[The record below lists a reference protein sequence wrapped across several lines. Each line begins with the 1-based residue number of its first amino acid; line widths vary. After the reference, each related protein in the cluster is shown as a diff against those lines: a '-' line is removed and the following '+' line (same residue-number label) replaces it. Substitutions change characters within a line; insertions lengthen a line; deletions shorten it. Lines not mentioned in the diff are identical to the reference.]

1 MKVPATLAL
10 FATATARAAYPT
22 YDIPAFDVQVGSE
35 ASSLVAALKSTGL
48 VALKNIPDYSTTR
61 TAYMQAAAECVTAPH
76 ENVIHKRLV
85 DGTQRRTLST
95 HADLDLVPES
105 LTNACPDYVAALKA
119 FNRVIDKAGVAF
131 ARALDA
137 TSTSIQNHAVETVV
151 TKGKNLEHLHAYASS
166 AVSSPDSELS
176 LERHT
181 DNGLFILMSAP
192 KFFDAAS
199 NQPVDN
205 PDANAGLLV
214 TLNGT
219 DFRPVQKDDELVV
232 MVGQAFNEWGD
243 FGHRLPAVLHAMVM
257 PRSAT
262 PVNRIFFGR
271 MVLLPE
277 DAVMANTNTTFSE
290 YAASTKR
297 FLLGQDNDVATFAC
311 PIHRQLQSS
320 DPSCTIGIWEP
331 SADSAGNVT
340 KAMCMRDCNVDASVA
355 HMKKDFDRCLAN
367 KCIKTSE
374 VANGG
379 TTCWMVCVQ
388 KYSDDVCPSKSS
400 TCVDDTLVCQGGTV
414 PPKAGTSAP
423 TTTSKSAAATS
434 LLSAAVACVVV
445 LAGSVAV

>member
-166 AVSSPDSELS
+166 ALS

-297 FLLGQDNDVATFAC
+297 FLLGQDVLPTSKTQFITFC
-311 PIHRQLQSS
+311 
-320 DPSCTIGIWEP
+320 DEP

-379 TTCWMVCVQ
+379 TTCWM
-388 KYSDDVCPSKSS
+388 YSDDVCPSKSS

>member
-1 MKVPATLAL
+1 MKVSATLAL

-119 FNRVIDKAGVAF
+119 FNGVIDKAGVAF

-166 AVSSPDSELS
+166 AVSSPDSGANSSFFPRLVVMTPSLELS

-277 DAVMANTNTTFSE
+277 DAVMANTNTTFHE

-297 FLLGQDNDVATFAC
+297 FLLGQDVLHT
-311 PIHRQLQSS
+311 
-320 DPSCTIGIWEP
+320 
-331 SADSAGNVT
+331 AGNVT

-379 TTCWMVCVQ
+379 TTCWM
-388 KYSDDVCPSKSS
+388 YSDDVCPSKSS
-400 TCVDDTLVCQGGTV
+400 TCVDDTLVCQGTNYLSGTV
-414 PPKAGTSAP
+414 PPKTGTSAP

>member
-1 MKVPATLAL
+1 MKVSATLAL

-48 VALKNIPDYSTTR
+48 IALKNIPDYSTTR

-119 FNRVIDKAGVAF
+119 FNGVIDKAGVAF

-166 AVSSPDSELS
+166 AVSSPDSGANSSFFPRLVVMTPSLELS

-243 FGHRLPAVLHAMVM
+243 FGHRLLAVLHAMVM

-277 DAVMANTNTTFSE
+277 DAVMANTNTTFHE

-297 FLLGQDNDVATFAC
+297 FLLGQDVLHTSKTQFITFC
-311 PIHRQLQSS
+311 
-320 DPSCTIGIWEP
+320 DEP

-367 KCIKTSE
+367 KCNKTSE

-379 TTCWMVCVQ
+379 TTCWMVR
-388 KYSDDVCPSKSS
+388 
-400 TCVDDTLVCQGGTV
+400 GTV

-423 TTTSKSAAATS
+423 ATTSKSAAATS